1 MDMAGKT
8 VLVTGSTDGVGR
20 YVAARL
26 ASAGAKASS
35 HLYEHHDGA

>member
-8 VLVTGSTDGVGR
+8 VLVTSTDDAGR
-20 YVAARL
+20 YVAVKL